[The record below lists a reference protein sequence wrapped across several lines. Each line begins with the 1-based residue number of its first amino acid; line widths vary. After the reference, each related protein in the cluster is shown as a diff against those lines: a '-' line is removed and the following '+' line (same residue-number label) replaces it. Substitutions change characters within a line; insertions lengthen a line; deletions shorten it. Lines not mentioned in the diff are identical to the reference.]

1 MFHLNIALYKL
12 YCIIVYKKSK
22 NIIQKKLYMMKDLR
36 IIMQYN
42 VYSMSWT
49 NDYYLDGGLKSP
61 FALLSMSYEDH
72 SPSTPVLN
80 YREYELIHGRRPYY
94 DPRIITSGNDGE
106 FWRELNSFFPD
117 LSEPEKEII
126 MRDAKKVYGALPVKL
141 AVSLYA
147 HGYPVEKIL
156 QYLKRKGIEMTAHRL
171 YSLCYQNGLKKVRR
185 EEVVPFG
192 WGLPPDVSAKLF
204 NLSKEKRDA
213 LEKEYYEEYA
223 KALHDP
229 SFMGKKKLTVARLVM
244 KRVLR
249 RWGLA

>member
-1 MFHLNIALYKL
+1 MQHNIYGTSLESDDYLN
-12 YCIIVYKKSK
+12 
-22 NIIQKKLYMMKDLR
+22 
-36 IIMQYN
+36 
-42 VYSMSWT
+42 
-49 NDYYLDGGLKSP
+49 GGLNTA
-61 FALLSMSYEDH
+61 FALSNMSYEDH
-72 SPSTPVLN
+72 SPSAPVLTS
-80 YREYELIHGRRPYY
+80 REYELIHGRRPYY
-94 DPRIITSGNDGE
+94 DPRIITGGNDGE

-156 QYLKRKGIEMTAHRL
+156 EYLKRKGIEMTAHRL

-185 EEVVPFG
+185 KEVVLFG
-192 WGLPPDVSAKLF
+192 LGLPPDVSAILL
-204 NLSKEKRDA
+204 NLSKEKRYA
-213 LEKEYYEEYA
+213 LEKEYYEEYE

-229 SFMGKKKLTVARLVM
+229 AFMGKKNLTIARLVM
-244 KRVLR
+244 KQVLK

>member
-72 SPSTPVLN
+72 SPSAPVLN
-80 YREYELIHGRRPYY
+80 YREYELIHGRRPFY
-94 DPRIITSGNDGE
+94 DTRIITSGNDGE
-106 FWRELNSFFPD
+106 FWRELNSFFSD
-117 LSEPEKEII
+117 LTEPEKEVIV
-126 MRDAKKVYGALPVKL
+126 RDAKKVYGALPVKL

-147 HGYPVEKIL
+147 HGYPVEKVL
-156 QYLKRKGIEMTAHRL
+156 QYLRQKGIEMTAHRL

-185 EEVVPFG
+185 SKIVPFEKV
-192 WGLPPDVSAKLF
+192 LPDDLLES
-204 NLSKEKRDA
+204 SKDIQNA
-213 LEKEYYEEYA
+213 LKKEYYQEYE
-223 KALHDP
+223 KALQDP
-229 SFMGKKKLTVARLVM
+229 SFMGKKSFTIARLVM
-244 KRVLR
+244 KQVLE
-249 RWGLA
+249 RWKMA

>member
-1 MFHLNIALYKL
+1 MVYMQHNI
-12 YCIIVYKKSK
+12 
-22 NIIQKKLYMMKDLR
+22 
-36 IIMQYN
+36 
-42 VYSMSWT
+42 YSVSLES
-49 NDYYLDGGLKSP
+49 DDYLDGGLKTP
-61 FALLSMSYEDH
+61 FALSSMSYEDH
-72 SPSTPVLN
+72 SPSAPVLN

-156 QYLKRKGIEMTAHRL
+156 EYLKRKGIEMTAHRL

-185 EEVVPFG
+185 KEVVLFG
-192 WGLPPDVSAKLF
+192 LGLPPDVSAILL
-204 NLSKEKRDA
+204 NLSKEKRYA
-213 LEKEYYEEYA
+213 LEKEYYEEYE

-229 SFMGKKKLTVARLVM
+229 AFMGKKNLTIARLVM
-244 KRVLR
+244 KQVLK

>member
-1 MFHLNIALYKL
+1 MVN
-12 YCIIVYKKSK
+12 
-22 NIIQKKLYMMKDLR
+22 
-36 IIMQYN
+36 MQDN
-42 VYSMSWT
+42 VYMFWE
-49 NDYYLDGGLKSP
+49 NVDYFDEGLKSP

-72 SPSTPVLN
+72 SPSSPVLSP
-80 YREYELIHGRRPYY
+80 REYELIHKRKPYY
-94 DPRIITSGNDGE
+94 NPNIISSGNDGE
-106 FWRELNSFFPD
+106 FWRELNSFFTD
-117 LSEPEKEII
+117 ISEPEKEII
-126 MRDAKKVYGALPVKL
+126 VRDAKKVYGALPVKL

-171 YSLCYQNGLKKVRR
+171 YSLCYQNGFKKVRHK
-185 EEVVPFG
+185 EVVPFG
-192 WGLPPDVSAKLF
+192 WGLSPDMSAQLL

-229 SFMGKKKLTVARLVM
+229 SFMGKKNLTIARLVM
-244 KRVLR
+244 KRVLK

>member
-22 NIIQKKLYMMKDLR
+22 NIIQKKLYVMKDLR

-49 NDYYLDGGLKSP
+49 NDYYLDGGLNTA
-61 FALLSMSYEDH
+61 FALSGMSYEDH
-72 SPSTPVLN
+72 SPSAPVLTP
-80 YREYELIHGRRPYY
+80 REYELIHKRKPYY
-94 DPRIITSGNDGE
+94 NPNILLSGNDGE
-106 FWRELNSFFPD
+106 FWRELNSFFTE

-126 MRDAKKVYGALPVKL
+126 VRDAKKVYGALPLKL

-185 EEVVPFG
+185 SKIVPFENV
-192 WGLPPDVSAKLF
+192 LPDDILKS
-204 NLSKEKRDA
+204 SKDIQDA
-213 LEKEYYEEYA
+213 LKKEYYQEYA
-223 KALHDP
+223 KALQDP
-229 SFMGKKKLTVARLVM
+229 SFMGKKSLTIARLVM
-244 KRVLR
+244 KQVLE
-249 RWGLA
+249 RWKMA